1 MMRYLILSATL
12 ALTACAQSESSIL
25 HSERSQDGQ
34 LSTQAIHGHT
44 QRLAEQLL
52 ARTHGNE
59 KYQGEF
65 VLTGR
70 IAVGTFLPIKQLA
83 HDSQHPKL
91 HDLGLQLQDGFITL
105 MAQAGFEVVEY
116 KQSDS
121 IYMQMEQDK
130 MLSRDVMRLTQ
141 RHNLDYYLTGTLLRQ
156 QDGYVV
162 NARLIKLDTQQ
173 VVAAATDYLPANV
186 FWPEQ
191 KSILRH
197 GQIYREEY

>member
-12 ALTACAQSESSIL
+12 ALTACAQSQYSAEQI
-25 HSERSQDGQ
+25 HERQ
-34 LSTQAIHGHT
+34 LSAQAIHGHT

-52 ARTHGNE
+52 ARIHGNE
-59 KYQGEF
+59 KQQGEL

-83 HDSQHPKL
+83 HDPRHPQL
-91 HDLGLQLQDGFITL
+91 HDLGLQLQDGLVTL
-105 MAQAGFEVVEY
+105 MTQAGFEVVDF
-116 KQSDS
+116 KQSDG

-130 MLSRDVMRLTQ
+130 MLSRDVMRLSQ

-156 QDGYVV
+156 EDSYVV

-173 VVAAATDYLPANV
+173 VVAAATDYIPANV
-186 FWPEQ
+186 MWSEQ
-191 KSILRH
+191 KTVLRH
-197 GQIYREEY
+197 GQLYRNEY